1 MLFEIEFNLL
11 SDKFVVDGLTF
22 KPATVKSVSTWEHHS
37 SWNDK
42 AHKIC
47 FCASYFNYDVSQA
60 PSSVQPFFL
69 TLAFRT
75 ETSLF
80 LIWEES

>member
-1 MLFEIEFNLL
+1 MFEIEFNLL

-22 KPATVKSVSTWEHHS
+22 KPATVKSVSAWEHHS
-37 SWNDK
+37 SWNDQ

-60 PSSVQPFFL
+60 PSSVQPFSSNFGL
-69 TLAFRT
+69 SNKNEPVSDLGR
-75 ETSLF
+75 
-80 LIWEES
+80 